1 MKRII
6 AFIAALAFLSGG
18 ICYAQEQEQ
27 EQEQEREQ
35 VQEQEP
41 IREYSKFRFGLEGGG
56 GFRLGKISND
66 VSDDFKSYTK
76 KLRRGFVYGAD
87 ATWFFKEFMGVGLR
101 YKAFSASN
109 GTTVTGTDENGTTVT
124 GKLKDNIQISFIG
137 PMFCTRFSSRNGL
150 HALTA
155 DIGVGYIN
163 YRDKGMVIEK
173 MKLTGGTL
181 GLLYNIGYDYALNK
195 MWSIG
200 VNLSSIEGTLTTLTL
215 EQNGVKTSQTTLDKD
230 KQENISHIDLSF
242 TLKLNL

>member
-6 AFIAALAFLSGG
+6 TFIAALAFVSGG
-18 ICYAQEQEQ
+18 IISA
-27 EQEQEREQ
+27 QEQEREQ

-109 GTTVTGTDENGTTVT
+109 GATVTGTDENGTTVT
-124 GKLKDNIQISFIG
+124 GKLKDNYRYHSSARCSAQGFPAETACIPSRRISVSV
-137 PMFCTRFSSRNGL
+137 T
-150 HALTA
+150 
-155 DIGVGYIN
+155 
-163 YRDKGMVIEK
+163 
-173 MKLTGGTL
+173 
-181 GLLYNIGYDYALNK
+181 
-195 MWSIG
+195 
-200 VNLSSIEGTLTTLTL
+200 
-215 EQNGVKTSQTTLDKD
+215 
-230 KQENISHIDLSF
+230 
-242 TLKLNL
+242 

>member
-6 AFIAALAFLSGG
+6 TFIAALAFVSGG
-18 ICYAQEQEQ
+18 FISA
-27 EQEQEREQ
+27 QEQEREQ

-109 GTTVTGTDENGTTVT
+109 GATVTGTDENGTTVT

-173 MKLTGGTL
+173 MKLT
-181 GLLYNIGYDYALNK
+181 
-195 MWSIG
+195 
-200 VNLSSIEGTLTTLTL
+200 
-215 EQNGVKTSQTTLDKD
+215 
-230 KQENISHIDLSF
+230 
-242 TLKLNL
+242 

>member
-27 EQEQEREQ
+27 GQEQ

-109 GTTVTGTDENGTTVT
+109 GATVTGTD
-124 GKLKDNIQISFIG
+124 
-137 PMFCTRFSSRNGL
+137 
-150 HALTA
+150 
-155 DIGVGYIN
+155 
-163 YRDKGMVIEK
+163 
-173 MKLTGGTL
+173 
-181 GLLYNIGYDYALNK
+181 LN
-195 MWSIG
+195 
-200 VNLSSIEGTLTTLTL
+200 
-215 EQNGVKTSQTTLDKD
+215 
-230 KQENISHIDLSF
+230 
-242 TLKLNL
+242 

>member
-27 EQEQEREQ
+27 GQEQR
-35 VQEQEP
+35 QEQEP
-41 IREYSKFRFGLEGGG
+41 VREYSKFRFSLEGGG
-56 GFRLGKISND
+56 GFRPGKISDN
-66 VSDDFKSYTK
+66 VPGDFKSYTK
-76 KLRRGFVYGAD
+76 KLKRGFVYGAD
-87 ATWFFKEFMGVGLR
+87 ATWFFNEFMGVGIR

-109 GTTVTGTDENGTTVT
+109 GTTVTITDDNGYSTS
-124 GKLKDNIQISFIG
+124 GKMKDNIQIAFIG
-137 PMFCTRFSSRNGL
+137 PMYCTRFTSGNGL
-150 HALTA
+150 HTFTA
-155 DIGVGYIN
+155 DIGVGYVN
-163 YRDKGMVIEK
+163 YRDKGMIIK
-173 MKLTGGTL
+173 NMKLSGYTL

>member
-6 AFIAALAFLSGG
+6 TFIAALAFVSGG
-18 ICYAQEQEQ
+18 IISA
-27 EQEQEREQ
+27 QEQEREQ

-109 GTTVTGTDENGTTVT
+109 GATVTGTDENGTTVT

-150 HALTA
+150 HTLTA

-163 YRDKGMVIEK
+163 YRDKRNGHRKDETDRRH
-173 MKLTGGTL
+173 TGL
-181 GLLYNIGYDYALNK
+181 VVQHRL
-195 MWSIG
+195 
-200 VNLSSIEGTLTTLTL
+200 
-215 EQNGVKTSQTTLDKD
+215 
-230 KQENISHIDLSF
+230 
-242 TLKLNL
+242 

>member
-6 AFIAALAFLSGG
+6 TFIAALAFVSGG
-18 ICYAQEQEQ
+18 IISA
-27 EQEQEREQ
+27 QEQEREQ

-109 GTTVTGTDENGTTVT
+109 GATVTGTDENGSTVT
-124 GKLKDNIQISFIG
+124 GKLKDNIHIG

-150 HALTA
+150 HTLTA

-215 EQNGVKTSQTTLDKD
+215 EQNGVKTSKTTLDKD

>member
-6 AFIAALAFLSGG
+6 TFIAALAFVSGG
-18 ICYAQEQEQ
+18 IISA
-27 EQEQEREQ
+27 QEQEREQ

-109 GTTVTGTDENGTTVT
+109 GATVTGTDE
-124 GKLKDNIQISFIG
+124 
-137 PMFCTRFSSRNGL
+137 
-150 HALTA
+150 TA
-155 DIGVGYIN
+155 P
-163 YRDKGMVIEK
+163 
-173 MKLTGGTL
+173 LSL
-181 GLLYNIGYDYALNK
+181 
-195 MWSIG
+195 
-200 VNLSSIEGTLTTLTL
+200 VN
-215 EQNGVKTSQTTLDKD
+215 
-230 KQENISHIDLSF
+230 
-242 TLKLNL
+242 

>member
-6 AFIAALAFLSGG
+6 TFIAALAFVSGG
-18 ICYAQEQEQ
+18 IISA
-27 EQEQEREQ
+27 QEQEREQ

-109 GTTVTGTDENGTTVT
+109 GATVTGTDENGTTVT

-137 PMFCTRFSSRNGL
+137 PMFCTRFS
-150 HALTA
+150 AETA
-155 DIGVGYIN
+155 CI
-163 YRDKGMVIEK
+163 
-173 MKLTGGTL
+173 
-181 GLLYNIGYDYALNK
+181 
-195 MWSIG
+195 
-200 VNLSSIEGTLTTLTL
+200 LSQL
-215 EQNGVKTSQTTLDKD
+215 
-230 KQENISHIDLSF
+230 ISVSV
-242 TLKLNL
+242 T

>member
-6 AFIAALAFLSGG
+6 TFIAALAFVSGG
-18 ICYAQEQEQ
+18 IISA
-27 EQEQEREQ
+27 QEQEREQ

-109 GTTVTGTDENGTTVT
+109 GATVTGTDENGTTVT
-124 GKLKDNIQISFIG
+124 GKLISFIG

-150 HALTA
+150 HTLTA

>member
-1 MKRII
+1 M
-6 AFIAALAFLSGG
+6 
-18 ICYAQEQEQ
+18 
-27 EQEQEREQ
+27 
-35 VQEQEP
+35 P
-41 IREYSKFRFGLEGGG
+41 
-56 GFRLGKISND
+56 
-66 VSDDFKSYTK
+66 DDFKSYTK

-109 GTTVTGTDENGTTVT
+109 GATVTGTDENGTTVT

-150 HALTA
+150 HTLTA

>member
-27 EQEQEREQ
+27 GQEQR
-35 VQEQEP
+35 QEQEP
-41 IREYSKFRFGLEGGG
+41 VREYSKFRFSLEGGG
-56 GFRLGKISND
+56 GFRPGKISDN
-66 VSDDFKSYTK
+66 VPGDFKSYTK
-76 KLRRGFVYGAD
+76 KLKRGFVYGAD
-87 ATWFFKEFMGVGLR
+87 ATWFFNEFMGVGIR

-109 GTTVTGTDENGTTVT
+109 GTTVTITDDNGYSTS
-124 GKLKDNIQISFIG
+124 GKMKDNIQISFIG

-150 HALTA
+150 HTLTA

-181 GLLYNIGYDYALNK
+181 GLLYNIGYDYALSK
-195 MWSIG
+195 KWAIG
-200 VNLSSIEGTLTTLTL
+200 VNLSSIEGTLSSLTL
-215 EQNGVKTSQTTLDKD
+215 EQDGVRTSQTLDKD
-230 KQENISHIDLSF
+230 NKENLGHIDLSF

>member
-27 EQEQEREQ
+27 GQEQ

-87 ATWFFKEFMGVGLR
+87 ATWFFKDLWELVF
-101 YKAFSASN
+101 A
-109 GTTVTGTDENGTTVT
+109 
-124 GKLKDNIQISFIG
+124 
-137 PMFCTRFSSRNGL
+137 TRRSRP
-150 HALTA
+150 AMA
-155 DIGVGYIN
+155 
-163 YRDKGMVIEK
+163 RR
-173 MKLTGGTL
+173 
-181 GLLYNIGYDYALNK
+181 
-195 MWSIG
+195 
-200 VNLSSIEGTLTTLTL
+200 
-215 EQNGVKTSQTTLDKD
+215 
-230 KQENISHIDLSF
+230 
-242 TLKLNL
+242 